1 MVIPKEFQIKWSTMT
16 TMQAMLCGERDKSIP
31 SEGKI
36 ATGKITAE
44 RLHSCEDMFESTLMD
59 RKPSALPKEHISFV
73 AKPVLQHA
81 RSKPYLGQSGQEY

>member
-1 MVIPKEFQIKWSTMT
+1 MVIPKEFQIKWSMMT
-16 TMQAMLCGERDKSIP
+16 TMQ
-31 SEGKI
+31 GKI